1 MRRLLAHASTAIGL
15 LLTGA
20 AHAEE
25 PAAPSATVDIAPLP
39 ATTASRAETSVATVV
54 LPGLPAGT
62 PTGFDGTEAARQPV
76 GTLGDALDRTYW
88 TSPKLLAERSRMRA
102 TDYRVPQARSLFG
115 PKLVYQASYGYQ
127 RDNFELATGGYVAQS
142 GWSSVASAILTQP
155 LYTFGRN
162 AAAEHT
168 AVAQVTFQRSVLRYS
183 EQQAI
188 YEAITAYASVLRDRA
203 GVGIAG
209 DNLALLERELADT
222 ATRFKA
228 REVTSTDLDQV
239 RTRVEQGRAQV
250 YSAQRLAASSDAR
263 FLSIVGAPAGTLVQP
278 NPLPVPAASL
288 EEAYAY
294 AEQHDPVITAAYA
307 REKISRAQKDA
318 AKAEMKPRIDL
329 RGRADYGSV
338 SPYTDNLRET
348 QLRGEVIV
356 SGPLFESGL
365 RRARVAEADA
375 TNDADWRMIDNAVRE
390 QRAEVADAWNEW
402 LSQSASIGRL
412 KAAAS
417 AADTAYA
424 GALLQERAGL
434 RTTLDVLDLARELLI
449 VRSSYNAAS
458 ANAYV
463 AQARLLAAMGALDYG
478 NLFPDKPGYDPA
490 AHFDKVNNSGDV
502 PLLTPLL
509 RGLDGVLVGKGK
521 DRPLRDP
528 ASKVGVVGVPL
539 PTPAAGQ

>member
-15 LLTGA
+15 VLTGSAYA
-20 AHAEE
+20 AD
-25 PAAPSATVDIAPLP
+25 PAAPSATVEIPSAPAAP
-39 ATTASRAETSVATVV
+39 SAGREPSVATVV
-54 LPGLPAGT
+54 LPGLPKGT
-62 PTGFDGTEAARQPV
+62 PPGFDGAEAARQPV
-76 GTLGDALDRTYW
+76 GSLVDALDRTYW
-88 TSPKLLAERSRMRA
+88 TSPKLLAERARLRA
-102 TDYRVPQARSLFG
+102 TDYRVPQARSLYG
-115 PKLVYQASYGYQ
+115 PRLIYQASYGYQ
-127 RDNFELATGGYVAQS
+127 RDNFELPAGGYIAQS

-162 AAAEHT
+162 AAAEQA
-168 AVAQVTFQRSVLRYS
+168 AVAQVSFQRSVLRYT

-188 YEAITAYASVLRDRA
+188 YEAISAYASVLRDRA
-203 GVGIAG
+203 GVGIAR
-209 DNLALLERELADT
+209 DNLALLERELTDT
-222 ATRFKA
+222 STRFKA
-228 REVTSTDLDQV
+228 REVTSADLDQV

-250 YSAQRLAASSDAR
+250 YAAERLAASSDAR
-263 FLSIVGAPAGTLVQP
+263 FLSIVGSPAGELVQP

-307 REKISRAQKDA
+307 REKISRAQKEA
-318 AKAEMKPRIDL
+318 AKAEMRPRIDL
-329 RGRADYGSV
+329 RGRADYGSA
-338 SPYTDNLRET
+338 SPYTDDLRET

-375 TNDADWRMIDNAVRE
+375 TNDADWRLIDSASRE

-402 LSQSASIGRL
+402 LSQSASISRL
-412 KAAAS
+412 KAAVS
-417 AADTAYA
+417 AADTAYS

-449 VRSSYNAAS
+449 ARSSYNAAS

-463 AQARLLAAMGALDYG
+463 AQARLLAALGALGYS
-478 NLFPDKPGYDPA
+478 NLFPDKPRHDPA
-490 AHFDKVNNSGDV
+490 THFDKVNNSGDV

-509 RGLDGVLVGKGK
+509 RGLDSALTGSRK

-528 ASKVGVVGVPL
+528 SARVGVAGVNL
-539 PTPAAGQ
+539 PTPEAPQ